1 MFYDWHILK
10 NIIDLSGC
18 IYVHISANI
27 CVYAIIISLSLQWK
41 LCFLIHTVFVL
52 TKMTNFLKSSR
63 FDNVWRAKLLQLY
76 LRVIEWYT
84 HVTESSSFILGFGVV
99 ERIFGLHDYNINQPW
114 KMVQLEKGDKNK
126 SFSLNK
132 TWKNVMRSHVS
143 VKNRLV
149 CCMVQ
154 SLL

>member
-1 MFYDWHILK
+1 MHHFCAHKCIHLRLCHYHIPKFAMKVMFS
-10 NIIDLSGC
+10 NS
-18 IYVHISANI
+18 
-27 CVYAIIISLSLQWK
+27 
-41 LCFLIHTVFVL
+41 FFTVFVL
-52 TKMTNFLKSSR
+52 AKMTNFLKSSR
-63 FDNVWRAKLLQLY
+63 FDNVWRARLLQLY

-84 HVTESSSFILGFGVV
+84 HVTESSSFTLGFGVV
-99 ERIFGLHDYNINQPW
+99 EKIFGLHDYNINQPW